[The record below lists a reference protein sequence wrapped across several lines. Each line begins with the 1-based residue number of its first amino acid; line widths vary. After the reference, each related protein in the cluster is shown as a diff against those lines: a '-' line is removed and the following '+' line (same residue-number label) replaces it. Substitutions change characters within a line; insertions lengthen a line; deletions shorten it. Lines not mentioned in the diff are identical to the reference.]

1 MRNSLFAFLSM
12 VLMLGILAGCSDD
25 TAAPKEEESKAE
37 AKGDLEETEK
47 QDKEEETG
55 KEEAEE
61 DEENGTEA
69 VKEEGEEQKDADK
82 TATPADVAGAV
93 HFKEALDPHNP
104 LPFGTYM
111 EMSAYA
117 TEDDTYH
124 TVYVKLD
131 KITSETED
139 AAYVQKA
146 IEEHNAE
153 STDYSAINKEEMNL
167 PDDIELNVI
176 DFEIVIPEDFPSA
189 DYGMPSPN
197 INFTANNPEGGGI
210 PSNNGGS
217 VYLALGIAEEMLGKG
232 AAETDY
238 LPGNSY
244 KQRAYFMMV
253 KGYKDYVLKVN
264 AYPAGSD
271 GKKVED
277 MHNAYFAA
285 Q

>member
-37 AKGDLEETEK
+37 AKGDSEETEK

-55 KEEAEE
+55 KEEAE
-61 DEENGTEA
+61 DEENGSETT
-69 VKEEGEEQKDADK
+69 KEEGEEKEDA
-82 TATPADVAGAV
+82 TETGTTADVAGAV

-124 TVYVKLD
+124 TVYVKID

-217 VYLALGIAEEMLGKG
+217 VYLALGVAEEMLGKG

-244 KQRAYFMMV
+244 KQRSYFMMV
-253 KGYKDYVLKVN
+253 KGYEDYVLKVN

-285 Q
+285 H